1 MKKTLSILFVTILLC
16 KLVAGQEK
24 NLKLVQVLT
33 FDSTINLNSPSGT
46 NVSLNVP
53 VNKYWKIEN
62 LTLSPPQGCMA
73 IFGINNTPIW
83 FNPTSIYNPVTYYTY
98 QGPPIWTKPGNTL
111 NIWTNQQVSTG
122 SYSYRLVIFEFILE

>member
-1 MKKTLSILFVTILLC
+1 MKKITLTLLVVFILLNSIS
-16 KLVAGQEK
+16 AQEK
-24 NLKLVQVLT
+24 NLKLVQILT

-46 NVSLNVP
+46 SVSLSVP

-73 IFGINNTPIW
+73 IFAINNTPIW

-122 SYSYRLVIFEFILE
+122 NYSYRLVIFEFILE